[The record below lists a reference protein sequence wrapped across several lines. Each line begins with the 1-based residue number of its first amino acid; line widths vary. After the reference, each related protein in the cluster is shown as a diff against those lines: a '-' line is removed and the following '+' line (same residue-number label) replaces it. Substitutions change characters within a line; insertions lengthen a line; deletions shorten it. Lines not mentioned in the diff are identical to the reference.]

1 MKTPNFLKMNMK
13 SSSVWLLIGALL
25 LPACKM
31 AAQTNFFWTGTNAAL
46 SLGGDNVLQNTNNWN
61 PCIPGLPTAASANG
75 ANPNNGCIIVFNG
88 SPAGPL
94 FLTNMTQNTGS
105 WDANDGIKIG
115 LTALQTSPVTIVQS
129 NTFTGRIRLGPTNAI
144 NVASGA
150 GALTFGNGIS
160 GNFPLALGAING
172 GGNGVVCD
180 VTNNSTSAVTFNS
193 EVTWVMGGGGS
204 HPFQCNGTGDW
215 IFNTS
220 VQANNSGAS
229 MSLVVAGPGRVILN
243 GTTPLNTPAGNT
255 ANITLAGG
263 TLILGGANALA
274 GSATFVI
281 TGGALDSSVPNL
293 TMSSANSESWNGD
306 FAFTG
311 SQNLNLGFGVIT
323 LNASRTVTVN
333 ASTLE
338 VDGGI
343 AGVGDSL
350 TKAGAG
356 KLVLGGFNTYSNGTI
371 ISGGVLQ
378 LAPGNSGGFPSTG
391 TAVGESLTN
400 NGTMDLNGNS
410 ITVSSLVGSGVVDT
424 TGGSVTLTVGDQ
436 NANGSF
442 SGAIQNTSGSL
453 SLIKS
458 GTGSLTLGGASTY
471 TGGTAVSAGAVL
483 VTNVSG
489 SATGSGAVTVNSG
502 ATFGGSGIVSGPVTW
517 QSGSFG
523 AFTVGSPLTVSGSVG
538 LNGNVLVINVP
549 GATPL
554 GVGNYTLMTYNNAG
568 SSGSFSTAIPSF
580 TGAGTAAGTTIAV
593 TNGNGVV
600 SLVVG
605 TTISGLTAT
614 WTNNGNGNW
623 STGANWSSNPQIPHK
638 AGDAA
643 TFGVGSTFTTVTLD
657 TPITNA
663 AVQFSNTNSFSIAN
677 VGNIFTFD
685 NTNAGAALIV
695 VSGSSNSI
703 AAPVSLNDNL
713 SVPVF
718 AGASMAISNT
728 ISNGKG
734 THVMTVSGSGI
745 LSLLGNNSYGPA
757 AGSVGTT
764 ILGNNTLNL
773 GNNNALSTGDVS
785 IGGAITVIA
794 LTPLTIAN
802 NLLDTNNVGLNDNGN
817 NVTLSGNISGT
828 GGLAKAGAGVTILSG
843 ANSYNGTTSM
853 GGGGTIQLGNAS
865 GIPGGTGDGPVNMG
879 TNTTLDLHGFS
890 PTLDSINATP
900 TSATIDNLSA
910 TPATLTV
917 GASGGFGTFSGSVKN
932 SSGSLALVMNGAG
945 QQTLAGINTY
955 SGGTTISQGT
965 LQLGS
970 GLTNGL
976 DVGVGTGPVVDN
988 GILQFNLVGTNAFTN
1003 SISGSGVVNLNNNN
1017 LMLVLSNANTFTGNV
1032 NVNGGALYLKNGN
1045 SLGIGPKQVF
1055 VSNGTAGNSQLYLD
1069 GSAGNVTTPAGVDF
1083 QLSNLNGCL
1092 FNVAGSNTITGN
1104 IYMPFGGGA
1113 AYVVVNSGFLT
1124 LAGNVADGGTFNN
1137 SRTLQ
1142 LGGSGNGLFSGTA
1155 NDNGYNGNAIALGTI
1170 TKTDSGTWTI
1180 SGTNITD
1187 GTLDANGGM
1196 LVLSGQWTTGPAVVN
1211 SGGTLSGN
1219 GSASNLTVN
1228 AGGKFVPGAY
1238 GSVGSFTVSNFLTL
1252 SGATYV
1258 SINKS
1263 LAQSNTVLY
1272 ISSTNV
1278 VANSGSSLIVSNL
1291 GPALAVG
1298 DTFYL
1303 FSEAV
1308 TNGGSSMTIIAPVGV
1323 AFTNNLA
1330 VNGSITVIPSTAT
1343 SPTNITAVVQGNQLI
1358 LSWPSDHTG
1367 WSLQSQTNSLS
1378 KGLATNWVT
1387 IPGSSAYNSYTN
1399 TINRANGTVFY
1410 RMIYP

>member
-1 MKTPNFLKMNMK
+1 MKTPNFLKKNMK
-13 SSSVWLLIGALL
+13 TSPTWLLICALL
-25 LPACKM
+25 LPASEM
-31 AAQTNFFWTGTNAAL
+31 FGQTNFFWTGTNAAL

-61 PCIPGLPTAASANG
+61 PCIPGLPTAVSANG

-88 SPAGPL
+88 SPAGAL
-94 FLTNMTQNTGS
+94 LLTNMTQNTGS

-180 VTNNSTSAVTFNS
+180 VTNNSANAVTFNS
-193 EVTWVMGGGGS
+193 EITWVMGGGGS

-220 VQANNSGAS
+220 IQANNSGAS

-255 ANITLAGG
+255 APVTLAGG
-263 TLILGGANALA
+263 TLVLGGANALA
-274 GSATFVI
+274 GSSTFI
-281 TGGALDSSVPNL
+281 LTGGTLDSSVPGL
-293 TMSSANSESWNGD
+293 TMSSANSESWNGN
-306 FAFTG
+306 FAFAG
-311 SQNLNLGFGVIT
+311 SQSLNLGFGVIT
-323 LNASRTVTVN
+323 MNASRIVTVN
-333 ASTLE
+333 ASTLA

-343 AGVGDSL
+343 AGAGSSL

-356 KLVLGGFNTYSNGTI
+356 TLVLGGFNTYSNGTI

-378 LAPGNSGGFPSTG
+378 LSPGNSGGFPSTG

-410 ITVSSLVGSGVVDT
+410 ITVSTLMGSGIVDT
-424 TGGSVTLTVGDQ
+424 TGGSATLTVGDV

-442 SGAIQNTSGSL
+442 SGTIQNTSGSL
-453 SLIKS
+453 SLLKNGS
-458 GTGSLTLGGASTY
+458 GTLTLGGASTY
-471 TGGTAVSAGAVL
+471 SGGTTVSTGTLL
-483 VTNVSG
+483 VTNTSG
-489 SATGSGAVTVNSG
+489 SATGSGTVTVNSA
-502 ATFGGSGIVSGPVTW
+502 ATFGGAGIVAGPVTW
-517 QSGSFG
+517 QSGSFVT
-523 AFTVGSPLTVSGSVG
+523 FTQGSPLSVSGSVA
-538 LNGNVLVINVP
+538 LNNNAITVFVP
-549 GATPL
+549 GGTPL
-554 GVGNYTLMTYNNAG
+554 GIGTYTLMTYNN
-568 SSGSFSTAIPSF
+568 SGSTGSFAHTATF
-580 TGAGTAAGTTIAV
+580 TGAGVAAGTTQNI
-593 TNGNGVV
+593 TTSGGIV
-600 SLVVG
+600 SLVVAASTSG
-605 TTISGLTAT
+605 TAAT
-614 WTNNGNGNW
+614 WINNGNGNW
-623 STGANWSSNPQIPHK
+623 SVAANWSTSPLIPHL
-638 AGDAA
+638 AGDSALL
-643 TFGVGSTFTTVTLD
+643 GVGSAYTSVALD
-657 TPITNA
+657 TLVTNA
-663 AVQFSNTNSFSIAN
+663 AITFSNANSFAVAN
-677 VGNIFTFD
+677 AGNVLTFD
-685 NTNAGAALIV
+685 NTNGGAAIIV
-695 VSGSSNSI
+695 TAGTSNSI
-703 AAPVSLNDNL
+703 APAIILHDNL
-713 SVPVF
+713 
-718 AGASMAISNT
+718 AISAFTGATLT
-728 ISNGKG
+728 ISNAISSTSTSRTVTISGGG
-734 THVMTVSGSGI
+734 TLG
-745 LSLLGNNSYGPA
+745 LLGNNSYGPA
-757 AGSVGTT
+757 AGTIGTT
-764 ILGNNTLNL
+764 ILGNDTLNL

-785 IGGAITVIA
+785 IGGSLTVNA
-794 LTPLTIAN
+794 LAPLTVAN
-802 NLLDTNNVGLNDNGN
+802 NIIDTNNVGLNDNGN

-853 GGGGTIQLGNAS
+853 GGGGTIQFGNAS

-910 TPATLTV
+910 TPVTLTV

-945 QQTLAGINTY
+945 QQTLAGVNTY

-976 DVGVGTGPVVDN
+976 DVGVGTGPVADN
-988 GILQFNLVGTNAFTN
+988 SILQFNLVGTNAFTN

-1017 LMLVLSNANTFTGNV
+1017 LTLVLSNANTFTGNV

-1045 SLGIGPKQVF
+1045 SLGVGPKQVF

-1069 GSAGNVTTPAGVDF
+1069 GSAGNITTPAGVDF

-1113 AYVVVNSGFLT
+1113 AYVIVNSGFLT

-1155 NDNGYNGNAIALGTI
+1155 NDNGFNGNAIALGTI

-1258 SINKS
+1258 SLNKS

-1272 ISSTNV
+1272 ISPTNV

-1303 FSEAV
+1303 FSEPV
-1308 TNGGSSMTIIAPVGV
+1308 TNGGSSITIIAPQGV

-1330 VNGSITVIPSTAT
+1330 LNGSITVVPATAT
-1343 SPTNITAVVQGNQLI
+1343 NPTNITVVVQGNQLI
-1358 LSWPSDHTG
+1358 LSWPADHTG
-1367 WSLQSQTNSLS
+1367 WSLQTQTNSLS
-1378 KGLATNWVT
+1378 KGLSTNWVT
-1387 IPGSSAYNSYTN
+1387 IPGSSANNSYTN
-1399 TINRANGTVFY
+1399 TINPTNGTVFY